1 MTYTSIFTKVKLF
14 LEAPPDKDV
23 ELLCYNLPIE
33 WTSLTQSLT
42 KNEFPKLPMFFVLL
56 LKKTSN
62 TKKLPENK
70 KNTSGI
76 PKGSLAFPSSP
87 LGYPN
92 LGALDNKPP
101 KAPAAEEDITS
112 VGEFGCAT
120 TNP

>member
-1 MTYTSIFTKVKLF
+1 
-14 LEAPPDKDV
+14 
-23 ELLCYNLPIE
+23 
-33 WTSLTQSLT
+33 
-42 KNEFPKLPMFFVLL
+42 MFFVLL
-56 LKKTSN
+56 KNNPTQKK
-62 TKKLPENK
+62 TKKLPEKK

-112 VGEFGCAT
+112 VFWSLDARRPT
-120 TNP
+120 QPVTKMAHP

>member
-56 LKKTSN
+56 LKKHPTQ
-62 TKKLPENK
+62 
-70 KNTSGI
+70 KN
-76 PKGSLAFPSSP
+76 
-87 LGYPN
+87 N
-92 LGALDNKPP
+92 LKN
-101 KAPAAEEDITS
+101 
-112 VGEFGCAT
+112 
-120 TNP
+120 